1 LTILPTVPNGT
12 IKGKTPI
19 DNEVVII
26 DTVPNETQEPSG
38 QDVAK
43 MVEDKIIA
51 EARTDILATLP
62 ESKPVDTRAVPLS
75 PVFFKKDFTA
85 FTVVIISPRTNSSI
99 IAAVIDFLPIR
110 KKSGLQKS
118 VKPIINAVDTR
129 KELSKV
135 ADTKQA

>member
-62 ESKPVDTRAVPLS
+62 ESKPVDTR
-75 PVFFKKDFTA
+75 
-85 FTVVIISPRTNSSI
+85 
-99 IAAVIDFLPIR
+99 
-110 KKSGLQKS
+110 
-118 VKPIINAVDTR
+118 

-135 ADTKQA
+135 ASVSGQKEC